1 MGFWEYIRYALVS
14 MLNMFPS
21 GIGSPRNQTWIETSV
36 GSLML
41 FAIIGVIGLLSF
53 FIYVSF
59 HRKKLKKE
67 LRNFCFVFIFLIVFM
82 TIPLIGVV
90 ITSDEYTHDIR
101 SHTIW
106 LYSVMTTIFAMF
118 SIILFLVH
126 KRITR
131 KPTCNN

>member
-67 LRNFCFVFIFLIVFM
+67 L
-82 TIPLIGVV
+82 
-90 ITSDEYTHDIR
+90 
-101 SHTIW
+101 
-106 LYSVMTTIFAMF
+106 AM
-118 SIILFLVH
+118 L
-126 KRITR
+126 
-131 KPTCNN
+131 